1 MYCLQGDD
9 PSWKGYLFTVGL
21 GASTLAGALSGS
33 FYWFNMKIGAL
44 KLSAGIYAAIYKK
57 ALSLSNS
64 SRREKTGKF
73 SSEIGFTFAVCGI
86 QGLWQRSA

>member
-1 MYCLQGDD
+1 MYRLQGDD
-9 PSWKGYLFTVGL
+9 LSWKGYLFTIGL
-21 GASTLAGALSGS
+21 GTVTLVRALSGS
-33 FYWFNMKIGAL
+33 FYWYNMKIGAL

-73 SSEIGFTFAVCGI
+73 SSEIGFTFTV
-86 QGLWQRSA
+86 